1 MKSSLVTRSIALALT
16 LTASLCLAQSAQS
29 GPRPRLKVVL
39 PPVPKTAP
47 IVRTS
52 GASRGCNSDRIASA
66 IGQKWGSP
74 TKATTW
80 AMTSQTQPTI
90 WAELPFEGSQL
101 NTLRLVIY
109 DSQNPTRILQIKP
122 IDSPNQAGLIAVQI
136 AKPLPGPQTYR
147 WNLMGRIH
155 CDDNSNSS
163 PMREIV
169 GGWLEYK
176 PTLGDLQSQLALSDP
191 IDQANLY
198 ATNGYW
204 LDALTILG
212 RNRMPGVNPAW
223 SLLWSG
229 IGQADR
235 LALPIEFR

>member
-1 MKSSLVTRSIALALT
+1 MKSSLVTRSIALVLI

-101 NTLRLVIY
+101 KTLRLVIY
-109 DSQNPTRILQIKP
+109 DSQNPARILQIKP
-122 IDSPNQAGLIAVQI
+122 IGSPNQAGLIAVQI
-136 AKPLPGPQTYR
+136 AKPLPSPQTYR
-147 WNLMGRIH
+147 WKLMGIIR
-155 CDDNSNSS
+155 CDNSSS
-163 PMREIV
+163 LMKELAD
-169 GGWLEYK
+169 GWIEYK
-176 PTLGDLQSQLALSDP
+176 PAIGDLQTQLTQAEG
-191 IDQANLY
+191 IDKASLY
-198 ATNGYW
+198 ASNGYW
-204 LDALTILG
+204 LDALAILG
-212 RNRMPGVNPAW
+212 RNRMPGDPSW
-223 SLLWSG
+223 SLLLSG